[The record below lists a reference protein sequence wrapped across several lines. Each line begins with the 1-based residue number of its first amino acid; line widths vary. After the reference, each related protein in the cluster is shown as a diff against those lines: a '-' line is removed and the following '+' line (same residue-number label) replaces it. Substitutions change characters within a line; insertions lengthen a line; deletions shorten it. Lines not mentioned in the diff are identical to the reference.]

1 MKKKSIEKHKLII
14 LILMLQD
21 LCEDFDRE
29 NDLTTEFKLIVDKTK
44 ELGELSKDFLE
55 ILNDIE
61 GVTSTTYIQDIMNKI
76 DTVFRKNF
84 KAMQ

>member
-14 LILMLQD
+14 LSLMLQD
-21 LCEDFDRE
+21 LCNEFERDNE
-29 NDLTTEFKLIVDKTK
+29 LTAEFKLIVNKVN
-44 ELGELSKDFLE
+44 ELGDLSKNLLE
-55 ILNDIE
+55 VMNDID

-84 KAMQ
+84 EIMQ

>member
-14 LILMLQD
+14 LLLMLQD
-21 LCEDFDRE
+21 LCEDFERD

>member
-1 MKKKSIEKHKLII
+1 MKKKSIEKNKLII

-29 NDLTTEFKLIVDKTK
+29 NDLTKEFKAIVDKTK

-55 ILNDIE
+55 ILNNIE

-84 KAMQ
+84 IAIK

>member
-21 LCEDFDRE
+21 LCEDLERE

-55 ILNDIE
+55 ILNDIQ

>member
-84 KAMQ
+84 QIMQ

>member
-1 MKKKSIEKHKLII
+1 
-14 LILMLQD
+14 MLQD
-21 LCEDFDRE
+21 LCEDFERD